1 MLLKLNLAP
10 VINGFSVV
18 DFVKKKAHGELKI
31 LYMQLPVR
39 NALLSFSEHFCIR
52 TCDVSSVYLFK
63 VKTFEKDFV
72 ALGISYY
79 ATYYEYVQYAS

>member
-1 MLLKLNLAP
+1 MKLNLAP
-10 VINGFSVV
+10 VINGFSVI
-18 DFVKKKAHGELKI
+18 DFVEKTHGELKI

-39 NALLSFSEHFCIR
+39 TALLSFSENICIR
-52 TCDVSSVYLFK
+52 TCDVSVYLFE

-79 ATYYEYVQYAS
+79 ATYYVYIQYAS

>member
-18 DFVKKKAHGELKI
+18 DFVKKSHGELKI

-39 NALLSFSEHFCIR
+39 NALLSFSENVCIR
-52 TCDVSSVYLFK
+52 TCDVSVYLFE

-79 ATYYEYVQYAS
+79 ATYYVYIQYAS

>member
-18 DFVKKKAHGELKI
+18 DFVKKTHGELKI

-39 NALLSFSEHFCIR
+39 NALLSFSKHFCIR
-52 TCDVSSVYLFK
+52 TCDVSVYLFE
-63 VKTFEKDFV
+63 VRMFEKHFV
-72 ALGISYY
+72 SINMN
-79 ATYYEYVQYAS
+79 

>member
-18 DFVKKKAHGELKI
+18 DFIKKLMVSSKYCI
-31 LYMQLPVR
+31 CSFLYAMHCYHF
-39 NALLSFSEHFCIR
+39 LSVFCIR
-52 TCDVSSVYLFK
+52 TCDVSVYLFE

-79 ATYYEYVQYAS
+79 ATYYVYIQYAS

>member
-1 MLLKLNLAP
+1 MILNALSKLNLAP

-18 DFVKKKAHGELKI
+18 DFVKKTHGELKI

-39 NALLSFSEHFCIR
+39 TALLSFSENICIR
-52 TCDVSSVYLFK
+52 TCDVSVYLFE

-79 ATYYEYVQYAS
+79 ATYYVYV